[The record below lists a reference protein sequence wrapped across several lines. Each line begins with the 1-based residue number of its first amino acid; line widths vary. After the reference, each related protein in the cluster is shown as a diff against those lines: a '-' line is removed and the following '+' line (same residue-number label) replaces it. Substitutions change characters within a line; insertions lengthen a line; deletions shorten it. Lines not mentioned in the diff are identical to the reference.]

1 MDELEELYVNGIA
14 SAKSGNY
21 RLAQAF
27 FKKVVRTDP
36 RHEGAWLW
44 LSEVLEDPDDVAYC
58 LQTVLAIN
66 PLNEKARVA
75 LDVVRDHREKAERPP
90 RTKEWSPLSD
100 LRDMDLPTIL
110 AQTPSPQPAPE
121 PVPLYV
127 PVRDRYDAVLRA
139 ALFSAAVLAVLALAI
154 WLNLRETAR
163 APEVVVGNT
172 PAATV
177 IDLASLREQER
188 LAVQAY
194 FQQFDGLLGPLR
206 LAHDVFNQQSNVRV
220 SVAEQVDHVGRL
232 KAQIGMT
239 LDRLEAITPPE
250 ILAEAHQDYVAGL
263 VLEEE
268 ALDSLLRYVE
278 TSQNG
283 YANRAAVKFQE
294 ASARID
300 RANATFVAYREWA
313 GMPEP
318 TRLPTPT
325 PIYTPTYGRPPTVT
339 PTYPPIKSPT
349 PTPFPTQ
356 PIG

>member
-44 LSEVLEDPDDVAYC
+44 LSEVLEDADDIVYC
-58 LQTVLAIN
+58 LETVLAIN
-66 PLNEKARVA
+66 PHNEKARLA

-90 RTKEWSPLSD
+90 RPKEWSPLAE

-110 AQTPSPQPAPE
+110 AQTPSPKPPPE

-127 PVRDRYDAVLRA
+127 PVKDRYEAVLRA
-139 ALFSAAVLAVLALAI
+139 VLFGLAVLAVLALSV
-154 WLNLRETAR
+154 WLYVKETPLEETVAFS
-163 APEVVVGNT
+163 PPV
-172 PAATV
+172 ATTV
-177 IDLASLREQER
+177 DLASLREQER
-188 LAVQAY
+188 LQVQAY
-194 FQQFDGLLGPLR
+194 FRTFDELLGPLR
-206 LAHDVFNQQSNVRV
+206 RAHDIFNQQSSVRV

-232 KAQIGMT
+232 KTQIETTRGK
-239 LDRLEAITPPE
+239 LERIVPPE
-250 ILAEAHQDYVAGL
+250 LLTEAHQEYVAGL

-268 ALDSLLRYVE
+268 ALESLLRYIE

-283 YANRAAVKFQE
+283 YASRAAVKFQE
-294 ASARID
+294 ASAHID
-300 RANATFVAYREWA
+300 RAKATFAAYREWA
-313 GMPEP
+313 GVPEP

-325 PIYTPTYGRPPTVT
+325 PIYTPTYGRPPTIT
-339 PTYPPIKSPT
+339 PTYPPINTPT

>member
-14 SAKSGNY
+14 SAKAGNY

-44 LSEVLEDPDDVAYC
+44 LSEVLEDADDIAYC
-58 LQTVLAIN
+58 LETVLAIN
-66 PLNEKARVA
+66 PHNEKARVG
-75 LDVVRDHREKAERPP
+75 LEVVRDHREKAERPP
-90 RTKEWSPLSD
+90 KPKEWSPLAE

-110 AQTPSPQPAPE
+110 AQTPSPQPPPA
-121 PVPLYV
+121 PVPLYE
-127 PVRDRYDAVLRA
+127 PVRDRVEAVRRA
-139 ALFSAAVLAVLALAI
+139 ALFALAVLAVLALSV
-154 WLNLRETAR
+154 WLNLDTTRPEGAAVASTAV
-163 APEVVVGNT
+163 PT
-172 PAATV
+172 TV
-177 IDLASLREQER
+177 DLASLREQER

-194 FQQFDGLLGPLR
+194 FWQYDELLGPLR
-206 LAHDVFNQQSNVRV
+206 RAHDVFNQQSNVRV

-232 KAQIGMT
+232 KTQIET
-239 LDRLEAITPPE
+239 TRAKLEEMVPPAL
-250 ILAEAHQDYVAGL
+250 LAEAHQEYITGM

-268 ALDSLLRYVE
+268 ALDSLLRYIE

-294 ASARID
+294 ASAHMD
-300 RANATFVAYREWA
+300 RAKATFAAYREWA
-313 GMPEP
+313 GVPEP

-325 PIYTPTYGRPPTVT
+325 PIFTPTYGRPPTVT
-339 PTYPPIKSPT
+339 PTYPPINTPT